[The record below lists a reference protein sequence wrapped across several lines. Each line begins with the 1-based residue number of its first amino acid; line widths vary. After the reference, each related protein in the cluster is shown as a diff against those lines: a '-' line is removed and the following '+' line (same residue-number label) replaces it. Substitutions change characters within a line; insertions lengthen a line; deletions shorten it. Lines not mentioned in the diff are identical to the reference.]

1 VPTLPPSVTS
11 VPTEPISQLVAVGG
25 FCTMNLSALEFQ
37 TTELAPAQPWPV
49 PMLPRSRMLIASP
62 LTNMVSKR
70 MPLAQRWC
78 VPVSDF
84 AEVAVP
90 LTKAVGPVVSE
101 PVTKSCRP
109 SAAVESSTRASWPS
123 TLYV

>member
-1 VPTLPPSVTS
+1 MPTLPPSVTS

-25 FCTMNLSALEFQ
+25 FCTMKPSALAFQ

-49 PMLPRSRMLIASP
+49 PMLPRSRMLIWSP
-62 LTNMVSKR
+62 DTEMLSKR
-70 MPLAQRWC
+70 IPLAQRWC
-78 VPVSDF
+78 VPVSLK

-90 LTKAVGPVVSE
+90 LTNTEGPVTFE

-109 SAAVESSTRASWPS
+109 SDAVELVTRTSCPSSM
-123 TLYV
+123 L